1 VEICLGKKLMVSN
14 KDDNPYI
21 YKRKITIVYGSLRRN
36 EFFFLNMHFKR
47 CAFYFGQ
54 PRLKKQPASSLIESI
69 CQEHTLHS
77 QLSSPLK
84 ILK

>member
-1 VEICLGKKLMVSN
+1 MEICLGKKLMVSN

-21 YKRKITIVYGSLRRN
+21 YKRDYHCVWLCRN